1 MEDAKMQTL
10 QSNISP
16 LILSQQLENFYP
28 IDVAAI
34 ISNYSDEQ
42 LTTLIP
48 LLDKN
53 IWAQI
58 IEQLNSTIQQKIL
71 VKMSL
76 EQVIA
81 IFEQMSK
88 DDVVDLLGEL
98 PFSTRKAV
106 LKKMKEQD
114 RKIIESLQKFPSDSA
129 GGLMTTEYIALN
141 ENLTMAQALAKIKEI
156 APESEII
163 SVIYLLNNEKQLVG
177 TINLRQILIH
187 KDNDLLKTFQ
197 DKVFLTVY
205 PDMDQEEVSQIVSKY
220 DLIAIPVINH
230 RQQLLGII
238 TVDDIIDVIIDEQT
252 EDLLGLGGVDKEER
266 LDMPLLASVSK
277 RLPWLLV
284 NLLTAFLAS
293 FTVGLFQS
301 TIQKVVVLASVMSIV
316 AGMGGNAGT
325 QTLSLMIR
333 SIALGKIQV
342 RKEWQFL
349 SKEFCLSLINGAVT
363 GLVTGV
369 TLYFYYHNFYLGL
382 IIFIAMIGNLI
393 IAGVFGYV
401 IPILLKKVNIDPA
414 IASSIFLT
422 TLTDVG
428 GFFIFLMLAKI
439 FLPFLK

>member
-1 MEDAKMQTL
+1 MQTL

-129 GGLMTTEYIALN
+129 GGIMTTEYIALN

-382 IIFIAMIGNLI
+382 IIFIAMIGN
-393 IAGVFGYV
+393 
-401 IPILLKKVNIDPA
+401 
-414 IASSIFLT
+414 
-422 TLTDVG
+422 
-428 GFFIFLMLAKI
+428 
-439 FLPFLK
+439 

>member
-1 MEDAKMQTL
+1 MQTL

-129 GGLMTTEYIALN
+129 GGIMTTEYIALN

-401 IPILLKKVNIDPA
+401 IPILLKKVNIDSA

>member
-129 GGLMTTEYIALN
+129 GGIMTTEYIALN

-393 IAGVFGYV
+393 IAGVFGYA

>member
-1 MEDAKMQTL
+1 MQTL

-28 IDVAAI
+28 IDVAPI

-129 GGLMTTEYIALN
+129 GGIMTTEYIALN

-349 SKEFCLSLINGAVT
+349 LKEFCLSLINGAVT

-393 IAGVFGYV
+393 IAGVFGYA

>member
-1 MEDAKMQTL
+1 MQTL

-129 GGLMTTEYIALN
+129 GGIMTTEYIALN

-393 IAGVFGYV
+393 IAGVFGYA

>member
-1 MEDAKMQTL
+1 MQTL

-129 GGLMTTEYIALN
+129 GGIMTTEYIALN

-316 AGMGGNAGT
+316 AGVGGNAGT

-349 SKEFCLSLINGAVT
+349 LKEFCLSLINGAVT

-393 IAGVFGYV
+393 IAGVFGYA

>member
-1 MEDAKMQTL
+1 MQTL

-129 GGLMTTEYIALN
+129 GGIMTTEYIALN

-163 SVIYLLNNEKQLVG
+163 SVIYILNNEKQLVG

>member
-1 MEDAKMQTL
+1 M
-10 QSNISP
+10 
-16 LILSQQLENFYP
+16 
-28 IDVAAI
+28 
-34 ISNYSDEQ
+34 
-42 LTTLIP
+42 
-48 LLDKN
+48 
-53 IWAQI
+53 
-58 IEQLNSTIQQKIL
+58 
-71 VKMSL
+71 
-76 EQVIA
+76 
-81 IFEQMSK
+81 
-88 DDVVDLLGEL
+88 
-98 PFSTRKAV
+98 
-106 LKKMKEQD
+106 
-114 RKIIESLQKFPSDSA
+114 
-129 GGLMTTEYIALN
+129 
-141 ENLTMAQALAKIKEI
+141 
-156 APESEII
+156 
-163 SVIYLLNNEKQLVG
+163 
-177 TINLRQILIH
+177 
-187 KDNDLLKTFQ
+187 LKTFQ

-393 IAGVFGYV
+393 IAGVFGYA

>member
-1 MEDAKMQTL
+1 MQTL

-129 GGLMTTEYIALN
+129 GGIMTTEYIALN

-349 SKEFCLSLINGAVT
+349 LKEFCLSLINGAVT

>member
-1 MEDAKMQTL
+1 MQTL

-129 GGLMTTEYIALN
+129 GGIMTTEYIALN

-301 TIQKVVVLASVMSIV
+301 TIHKVVVLASVMSIV

>member
-1 MEDAKMQTL
+1 MQTL

-129 GGLMTTEYIALN
+129 GGIMTTEYIALN

-163 SVIYLLNNEKQLVG
+163 SVTYLLNNEKQLVG

>member
-1 MEDAKMQTL
+1 MQTL

-129 GGLMTTEYIALN
+129 GGIMTTEYIALN

-349 SKEFCLSLINGAVT
+349 LKEFCLSLINGAVT

-393 IAGVFGYV
+393 IAGVFGYA

>member
-1 MEDAKMQTL
+1 MQTL

-28 IDVAAI
+28 IDVAAL

-129 GGLMTTEYIALN
+129 GGIMTTEYIALN

>member
-129 GGLMTTEYIALN
+129 GGIMTTEYIALN

-163 SVIYLLNNEKQLVG
+163 SVTYLLNNEKQLVG

>member
-129 GGLMTTEYIALN
+129 GGIMTTEYIALN

-401 IPILLKKVNIDPA
+401 IPILLKKVNIEPA

>member
-129 GGLMTTEYIALN
+129 GGIMTTEYIALN

-187 KDNDLLKTFQ
+187 KDNDLLKMFQ

>member
-1 MEDAKMQTL
+1 MQTL

-129 GGLMTTEYIALN
+129 GGIMTTEYIALN

-439 FLPFLK
+439 FLP

>member
-129 GGLMTTEYIALN
+129 GGIMTTEYIALN

-349 SKEFCLSLINGAVT
+349 LKEFCLSLINGAVT

-393 IAGVFGYV
+393 IAGVFGYA

>member
-1 MEDAKMQTL
+1 MQTL

-129 GGLMTTEYIALN
+129 GGIMTTEYIALN

-393 IAGVFGYV
+393 IAGVF
-401 IPILLKKVNIDPA
+401 
-414 IASSIFLT
+414 
-422 TLTDVG
+422 
-428 GFFIFLMLAKI
+428 
-439 FLPFLK
+439 

>member
-129 GGLMTTEYIALN
+129 GGIMTTEYIALN

>member
-1 MEDAKMQTL
+1 MQTL

-129 GGLMTTEYIALN
+129 GGIMTTEYIALN

>member
-1 MEDAKMQTL
+1 MQTL

-129 GGLMTTEYIALN
+129 GGIMTTEYIALN

-369 TLYFYYHNFYLGL
+369 TLYFYYLVSESDAADYVLRSDAEGGLCMRRNTYLYTRTWPY
-382 IIFIAMIGNLI
+382 I
-393 IAGVFGYV
+393 
-401 IPILLKKVNIDPA
+401 
-414 IASSIFLT
+414 
-422 TLTDVG
+422 
-428 GFFIFLMLAKI
+428 
-439 FLPFLK
+439 

>member
-1 MEDAKMQTL
+1 MQTL

-129 GGLMTTEYIALN
+129 GGIMTTEYIALN

-369 TLYFYYHNFYLGL
+369 T
-382 IIFIAMIGNLI
+382 
-393 IAGVFGYV
+393 
-401 IPILLKKVNIDPA
+401 
-414 IASSIFLT
+414 
-422 TLTDVG
+422 
-428 GFFIFLMLAKI
+428 
-439 FLPFLK
+439 

>member
-1 MEDAKMQTL
+1 MQTL

-129 GGLMTTEYIALN
+129 GGIMTTEYIALN

-252 EDLLGLGGVDKEER
+252 EDLFGLGGVDKEER

-349 SKEFCLSLINGAVT
+349 LKEFCLSLINGAVT

-393 IAGVFGYV
+393 IAGVFGYA

>member
-1 MEDAKMQTL
+1 MQTL

-129 GGLMTTEYIALN
+129 GGIMTTEYIALN

-197 DKVFLTVY
+197 DKVFITVY

>member
-1 MEDAKMQTL
+1 MQTL